1 MGDRQPCNA
10 PGSRDLATFN
20 PLRSTF
26 VPQSRDLSTFDPLQS
41 TFAHRF
47 RSCAPPGGGYTC
59 VTLLSPDREDLLPDP
74 PPPELL
80 AAADCDNLAASRDFA
95 AGGAAA
101 AAAHRCL
108 EPLLSA
114 AAARKP
120 APPPPQEH
128 GRGRCAVAT
137 DAAVCSTCVAKH
149 RHLQSQHAVR
159 SRQSNMAAAAAGNG
173 S

>member
-1 MGDRQPCNA
+1 MGDRKPCNA
-10 PGSRDLATFN
+10 PG
-20 PLRSTF
+20 
-26 VPQSRDLSTFDPLQS
+26 SRDLSTFDPLQS

-59 VTLLSPDREDLLPDP
+59 VTLLSPDRDDLLPDP

-80 AAADCDNLAASRDFA
+80 VAADCDNLAASRDFA
-95 AGGAAA
+95 AGGGGGGGA

-120 APPPPQEH
+120 APPPRPQEH